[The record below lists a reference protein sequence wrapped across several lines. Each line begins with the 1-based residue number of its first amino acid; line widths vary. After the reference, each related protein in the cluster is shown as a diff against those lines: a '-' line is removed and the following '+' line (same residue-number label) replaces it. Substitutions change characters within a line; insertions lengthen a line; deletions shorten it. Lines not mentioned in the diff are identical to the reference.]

1 MVSSQAFPVTLPL
14 EAGDAAYQVSRGRLS
29 EQTAHLG
36 RQSQQPVHSQAQG
49 VKTPGQAQH
58 FPYQLASLPMA
69 HLRTMQQ
76 RRLFEYC
83 REQKSFIST
92 HSSLSGEL
100 GIPYGTVRGI
110 LRRLKQLGLLV
121 VTPYFQGAIQG
132 LHIMSVEGGRNVV
145 PPRSSTPV
153 FPVSDTPV
161 RDTREIDRSNPDLSI
176 SLIWQT
182 DTQTIRELWPFA
194 AQAGLAPTHL
204 RQLET
209 AFRVQGWDGEGVV
222 ALTLRYL
229 DWQLEH
235 GGIADQKGNQVND
248 PIAYWLCSMKRNG
261 SYQRPKGYVDK
272 AAALRQEL
280 LAEEDARLAD
290 ERRSAL
296 LRREREELARD
307 EELETQIADLSAQGK
322 AHPLWGEVYPH
333 LTRLIQQKV
342 KDAGPSI
349 LVRPPYSIIVRG
361 RLKALY
367 GLPHECCPDEAPK
380 SVGR

>member
-1 MVSSQAFPVTLPL
+1 MVSSQVLPVSSPL
-14 EAGDAAYQVSRGRLS
+14 ETGSVSFQGTHGRLS
-29 EQTAHLG
+29 DQTAHLG
-36 RQSQQPVHSQAQG
+36 RQSQQPVYSQAQG
-49 VKTPGQAQH
+49 VQTPGQAQH
-58 FPYQLASLPMA
+58 FPYQLASPPTA
-69 HLRTMQQ
+69 HLRTIQQ
-76 RRLFEYC
+76 RRLLEYC

-92 HSSLSGEL
+92 HSNLSSAL

-110 LRRLKQLGLLV
+110 LRRLKQLGLLT

-132 LHIMSVEGGRNVV
+132 LHIMCMEGGKTIA
-145 PPRSSTPV
+145 PPQSSTPV
-153 FPVSDTPV
+153 FSVSDTPIH
-161 RDTREIDRSNPDLSI
+161 DLREIDRLKPDLSI

-194 AQAGLAPTHL
+194 AQAGLAPAHL

-209 AFRVQGWDGEGVV
+209 AFRAQGWDGEGVV

-235 GGIADQKGNQVND
+235 GGITDQKGNQVND

-261 SYQRPKGYVDK
+261 SYQMPKGYVDK

-290 ERRSAL
+290 ERRLAM
-296 LRREREELARD
+296 LRREREDLVRD
-307 EELETQIADLSAQGK
+307 EELETQIAALSAQGK

-333 LTRLIQQKV
+333 LTRLIQEKV
-342 KDAGPSI
+342 KDEGPSI

-367 GLPHECCPDEAPK
+367 GLPHVCRPDEAPK
-380 SVGR
+380 SVVR